1 MQQVHDD
8 VVGRRFPVAW
18 RSAVEALSIQAI
30 REGDQFTRGV
40 ARQICALGQVS
51 AQKGIGVCVDFHYQG
66 LCGIGKEDSD
76 CELLEQ
82 TLVRSPL
89 VASIIGQRF
98 PQRRQAIS

>member
-1 MQQVHDD
+1 MMQLGEDFQWC
-8 VVGRRFPVAW
+8 G
-18 RSAVEALSIQAI
+18 AVEALSSACVQAI
-30 REGDQFTRGV
+30 REGDQFTLGV

-51 AQKGIGVCVDFHYQG
+51 AQKSIGVCVDFHYQG

-98 PQRRQAIS
+98 LQRRQAIS